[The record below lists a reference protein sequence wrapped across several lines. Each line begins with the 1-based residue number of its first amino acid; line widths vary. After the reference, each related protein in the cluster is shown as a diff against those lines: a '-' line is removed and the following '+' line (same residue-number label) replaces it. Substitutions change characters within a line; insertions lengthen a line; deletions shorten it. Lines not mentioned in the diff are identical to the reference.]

1 MKIKKE
7 NLGYIE
13 GWVSAIINTALFA
26 IKLWVGILSHSIAM
40 IADAWHTLSDTLT
53 SLIVIFGF
61 WVSKRPPDDEHPFG
75 HARAELISAVIIS
88 TLLAIV
94 GVNFLIDSVNQLR
107 HREAVVFGKMAILVF
122 LISALIK
129 EGLAQFS
136 FWAGRQIDS
145 KSLTADGWHH
155 RSDAIAAALIVIGG
169 LFSQYVWWVDGVLGL
184 VISALILKAAYDTFR
199 QTSDMLL
206 GEEITVHIESKIK
219 EIVCETI
226 GDEYIPHHFH
236 CHNYLKHK
244 EVTFHVYCPQ
254 NESLEK
260 IHEKVDKVEEIIRK
274 KLMVEATI
282 HPEPMKRYG
291 K

>member
-1 MKIKKE
+1 MKLRKE

-13 GWVSAIINTALFA
+13 GWASAAINTILFV

-53 SLIVIFGF
+53 SVIVLFGF

-75 HARAELISAVIIS
+75 HGRAELISAVIIS

-94 GVNFLIDSVNQLR
+94 GIRFMVEAVNQLR
-107 HREAVVFGKMAILVF
+107 HHEAVIFGKTAIIIF
-122 LISALIK
+122 FFSALIK

-136 FWAGRQIDS
+136 FWAGKQIDS
-145 KSLTADGWHH
+145 KSLLADGWHH

-169 LFSQYVWWVDGVLGL
+169 LLSQYIWWIDGVLG
-184 VISALILKAAYDTFR
+184 VIISALILKAAYDIFMH
-199 QTSDMLL
+199 TSDMLM
-206 GEEITVHIESKIK
+206 GEDITVHIETKIK
-219 EIVCETI
+219 DIVCETI

-254 NESLEK
+254 NESLEQ
-260 IHEKVDKVEEIIRK
+260 IHDKVDKVEKKIRE

-282 HPEPMKRYG
+282 HPEPMKDYSQ
-291 K
+291 

>member
-13 GWVSAIINTALFA
+13 GWTSAIINTILFA
-26 IKLWVGILSHSIAM
+26 VKLWVGIVSHSIAM

-61 WVSKRPPDDEHPFG
+61 WVSKQPPDEEHPFG
-75 HARAELISAVIIS
+75 HGRAELISAVIIS
-88 TLLAIV
+88 TLLAMV
-94 GVNFLIDSVNQLR
+94 GVHFIINSVNQLR
-107 HREAVVFGKMAILVF
+107 HKEAVVFGKLAILIF
-122 LISALIK
+122 FISVLIK

-136 FWAGRQIDS
+136 FWAGKQIDS
-145 KSLTADGWHH
+145 KSLIADGWHH

-169 LFSQYVWWVDGVLGL
+169 LFSEYVWWIDGVLGL

-206 GEEITVHIESKIK
+206 GEEITVHIETKIK

-254 NESLEK
+254 NESIEN
-260 IHEKVDKVEEIIRK
+260 IHDKVDKVEKIIRN
-274 KLMVEATI
+274 KLKVEATI
-282 HPEPMKRYG
+282 HPEPMKNNE

>member
-7 NLGYIE
+7 NLGYVE
-13 GWVSAIINTALFA
+13 GWVSAIINTILFA
-26 IKLWVGILSHSIAM
+26 VKLWIGILSNSIAM

-53 SLIVIFGF
+53 SVIVIFGF
-61 WVSKRPPDDEHPFG
+61 WVSNRPPDEEHPFG
-75 HARAELISAVIIS
+75 HGRAELISAVIIS

-94 GVNFLIDSVNQLR
+94 GVNFMIDSVNQLR
-107 HREAVVFGKMAILVF
+107 HREAVIFGKLAILIF
-122 LISALIK
+122 LISAFIK

-136 FWAGRQIDS
+136 FWAGKQIDS
-145 KSLTADGWHH
+145 KALIADGWHH
-155 RSDAIAAALIVIGG
+155 RSDAIAAGLIVIGG
-169 LFSQYVWWVDGVLGL
+169 LVSSYVWWIDGVLGL
-184 VISALILKAAYDTFR
+184 AISVLILKAAYDTFR

-206 GEEITVHIESKIK
+206 GEEVTVHVETKIK

-226 GDEYIPHHFH
+226 GDEYVAHHFH

-260 IHEKVDKVEEIIRK
+260 VHEKVDKVEKIIREQ
-274 KLMVEATI
+274 LRVEATI
-282 HPEPMKRYG
+282 HPEPMKNYS